1 MAEAVINKL
10 DKNKS
15 GSAFLLK
22 YAQLRKILSSVV
34 AIKNKLGVEQ
44 RKSKSFDK
52 LPENIAMEV
61 RFLKTTF
68 LYQAGRDKDNK
79 YPVKNFIEDSQLVE
93 MVECIGT
100 DVKKFDMFCK
110 YVEALVAFYKYRA
123 VSIIAAANEAWNK
136 NKPFSNQN
144 YNQSNGN
151 RR

>member
-1 MAEAVINKL
+1 MTQGKFNWDIDIVTKAEETIGRLRYNPKCRKTDEVF
-10 DKNKS
+10 DV
-15 GSAFLLK
+15 K
-22 YAQLRKILSSVV
+22 YAQVRKILSSVV

-52 LPENIAMEV
+52 
-61 RFLKTTF
+61 
-68 LYQAGRDKDNK
+68 Q

>member
-1 MAEAVINKL
+1 M
-10 DKNKS
+10 
-15 GSAFLLK
+15 
-22 YAQLRKILSSVV
+22 

-100 DVKKFDMFCK
+100 DVNKFEMFCK

-123 VSIIAAANEAWNK
+123 VSVIAASNEAWNK
-136 NKPFSNQN
+136 NKQYSNQN
-144 YNQSNGN
+144 YNQANGN

>member
-1 MAEAVINKL
+1 M
-10 DKNKS
+10 
-15 GSAFLLK
+15 
-22 YAQLRKILSSVV
+22 

-123 VSIIAAANEAWNK
+123 VSVIAAANEAWNK

-151 RR
+151 HR